1 MNNLVTVASHF
12 SVDAAPSNETIRLS
26 GGSNPKRLVLDILA
40 LAGGSNPTIQLV
52 LTELVEST
60 KEIEIVT
67 NDANAIDDFTAGRVV
82 RGRESGK
89 HVTVT
94 GQRSA
99 SNIDYLAYV
108 DSGPSQFFEG
118 ETIEER
124 GLTGAA
130 TAAIAK
136 VSSLPAQSYIE
147 GDEVA
152 DTLAVR
158 VDTVVDIAQG
168 IKDKPAPHRPRLA
181 RLSYAFAGAP
191 SNVSFIVR
199 VAG

>member
-1 MNNLVTVASHF
+1 MSILTVASHF
-12 SVDAAPSNETIRLS
+12 SVDSAPPNENIKLS
-26 GGSNPKRLVLDILA
+26 GQGPQRLILDVLN
-40 LAGGSNPTIQLV
+40 LAGGTNPTVQV
-52 LTELVEST
+52 VAHELIESV
-60 KEIEIVT
+60 KEIQVLS

-124 GLTGAA
+124 GLTGSA

-136 VSSLPAQSYIE
+136 VSSLPTQSFIA
-147 GDEVA
+147 GQLLA
-152 DTLAVR
+152 DTTAVR
-158 VDTVVDIAQG
+158 VDTAVDLSQAT
-168 IKDKPAPHRPRLA
+168 KDRPAPHRPRLA
-181 RLSYAFAGAP
+181 RLSYAFAGGP
-191 SNVSFIVR
+191 SNVSFVVR
-199 VAG
+199 VSA